1 MRSLAIPIL
10 AVLTFSL
17 SLPSLRIPSNLDLSE
32 MIPAKIIISDRA
44 AFWVLVVLAAKKV
57 GILR

>member
-17 SLPSLRIPSNLDLSE
+17 SLRSLRIPSNFGLSE
-32 MIPAKIIISDRA
+32 IIPAKIIISDRA
-44 AFWVLVVLAAKKV
+44 AFWVLVVVAAKKV
-57 GILR
+57 RIWR